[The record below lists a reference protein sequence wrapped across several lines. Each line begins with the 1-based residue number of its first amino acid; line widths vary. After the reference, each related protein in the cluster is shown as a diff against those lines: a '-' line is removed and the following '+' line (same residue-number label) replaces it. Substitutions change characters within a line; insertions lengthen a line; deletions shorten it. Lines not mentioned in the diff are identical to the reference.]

1 MRYYHYG
8 KAKELEANDRLREQ
22 KDRRYAGKLVIEED
36 TIYEIDED
44 CMHCLEQKEKQVLS
58 KAVDQIKSNSK
69 QRTRMSYYQKV
80 RHPFCLKWKI
90 SCK

>member
-8 KAKELEANDRLREQ
+8 KAKELEANDRIREQ

-44 CMHCLEQKEKQVLS
+44 CMHCLEQKR
-58 KAVDQIKSNSK
+58 KAGTVKSSTTK
-69 QRTRMSYYQKV
+69 KCDI
-80 RHPFCLKWKI
+80 PFCLKWKI

>member
-8 KAKELEANDRLREQ
+8 KAKELEANDRIREQ

-44 CMHCLEQKEKQVLS
+44 CMRCLEQKS
-58 KAVDQIKSNSK
+58 KSK
-69 QRTRMSYYQKV
+69 QRKRMSYYQKV
-80 RHPFCLKWKI
+80 RHPFLSKMENI
-90 SCK
+90 L

>member
-8 KAKELEANDRLREQ
+8 KAKELEANDRIREQ
-22 KDRRYAGKLVIEED
+22 TDRRYAGKLVIEED

-44 CMHCLEQKEKQVLS
+44 CMHWNKKEKQVLS

-69 QRTRMSYYQKV
+69 QRKRMSYYQKV
-80 RHPFCLKWKI
+80 RHPFLSKMENI
-90 SCK
+90 L

>member
-8 KAKELEANDRLREQ
+8 KAKELEANDRIREQ

-44 CMHCLEQKEKQVLS
+44 CMHCLEQKRKAGTVKSSRPNKKQFKTKKKDVVLP
-58 KAVDQIKSNSK
+58 KSATSLF
-69 QRTRMSYYQKV
+69 V
-80 RHPFCLKWKI
+80 
-90 SCK
+90 

>member
-44 CMHCLEQKEKQVLS
+44 CMHCLEQKR
-58 KAVDQIKSNSK
+58 I
-69 QRTRMSYYQKV
+69 
-80 RHPFCLKWKI
+80 
-90 SCK
+90 

>member
-8 KAKELEANDRLREQ
+8 KAKELEANDRIREQ

-44 CMHCLEQKEKQVLS
+44 CMHCLEQKR
-58 KAVDQIKSNSK
+58 KAGTVKSS
-69 QRTRMSYYQKV
+69 
-80 RHPFCLKWKI
+80 
-90 SCK
+90 